1 MEVLNEKRLVFYI
14 YNYILYDIICF
25 CLIFKVVYP
34 FYRRVQVY
42 MDIYFKSRI
51 TLLILMGFYCVFQ
64 YIKQDTVYFID
75 ISTILGFG
83 DRKVPIRT
91 LLRIKINIPL
101 VLQKSI
107 NTLFQSLP
115 LKDREGKGSS
125 QRQHVDDKINK
136 MDINNFFITYYLSI
150 SFSDKSFLIKTHI
163 LASNI
168 SY

>member
-1 MEVLNEKRLVFYI
+1 MVFFWNVILSSNRYIIKTIKNGTINEKRLVFYI

-51 TLLILMGFYCVFQ
+51 TLLILMEFYCVFQ

-83 DRKVPIRT
+83 DRKVPART
-91 LLRIKINIPL
+91 LLRIKQHIYIVVGN
-101 VLQKSI
+101 LQVPNLNKMKI
-107 NTLFQSLP
+107 YIILII
-115 LKDREGKGSS
+115 LK
-125 QRQHVDDKINK
+125 KINK
-136 MDINNFFITYYLSI
+136 ILS
-150 SFSDKSFLIKTHI
+150 
-163 LASNI
+163 
-168 SY
+168 